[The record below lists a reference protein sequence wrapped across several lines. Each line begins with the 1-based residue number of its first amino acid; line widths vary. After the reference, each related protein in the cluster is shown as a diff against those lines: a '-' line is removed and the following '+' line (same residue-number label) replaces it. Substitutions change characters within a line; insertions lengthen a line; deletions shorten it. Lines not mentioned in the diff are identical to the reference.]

1 VKVFAGV
8 KASWGHAHDLHADHA
23 QMARMKRFLTVLS
36 SLLLMTI
43 TSTAGLAVIQ
53 AGFVAQPYGD
63 QIVNADSSVTLPQGG
78 VLRDNKRG
86 YSIDATYIQYL
97 DNGYMKASN
106 AQIKTSSGQSIYS
119 ASVNYDIKA
128 DRMIIAGPLQFSDA
142 NVTGLKASNA
152 VAYLQAKKTVAFA
165 VSAASPVFRANAVVF
180 DGARNEVFLYGNYE
194 FSSKDGKQ
202 KGSGGSATSSAV
214 INFSTPNS
222 PKILSSKA
230 IPAGTLSAYLALI
243 AQSK

>member
-1 VKVFAGV
+1 M
-8 KASWGHAHDLHADHA
+8 L
-23 QMARMKRFLTVLS
+23 LS
-36 SLLLMTI
+36 SLALS
-43 TSTAGLAVIQ
+43 STASLALIQ

-97 DNGYMKASN
+97 DNDYLKATN
-106 AQIKTSSGQSIYS
+106 AKIKNNSGQSIS
-119 ASVNYDIKA
+119 SKSVNYDIKA
-128 DRMIIAGPLQFSDA
+128 DRMLIAGPLEFSDA
-142 NVTGLKASNA
+142 NVSGLRASRA
-152 VAYLQAKKTVAFA
+152 VAMPQAQKTIAFDVTA
-165 VSAASPVFRANAVVF
+165 SAPVFKANAVVF
-180 DGARNEVFLYGNYE
+180 DNARNEVFLYGNYE

-214 INFSTPNS
+214 INFATPNS

-243 AQSK
+243 ARSK

>member
-1 VKVFAGV
+1 MNR
-8 KASWGHAHDLHADHA
+8 L
-23 QMARMKRFLTVLS
+23 LTVLF
-36 SLLLMTI
+36 SLML

-86 YSIDATYIQYL
+86 YSIDATFIQYL
-97 DNGYMKASN
+97 DNDYLKATN
-106 AQIKTSSGQSIYS
+106 AKIKNNSGQFINSK
-119 ASVNYDIKA
+119 SVNYDIKA
-128 DRMIIAGPLQFSDA
+128 DRMVIAGPLEFSDG
-142 NVTGLKASNA
+142 NVSGLRASNA
-152 VAYLQAKKTVAFA
+152 VAYVQVKKTVAFN
-165 VSAASPVFRANAVVF
+165 VTAASPNFKANAVVF

-214 INFSTPNS
+214 INFATAGS

-230 IPAGTLSAYLALI
+230 IPAASLSAYLALI
-243 AQSK
+243 AQSR